1 MGSTGLY
8 LAQKSV
14 QWKVRALPHYNE
26 SLKIVMEH
34 PKALEAIGAPISI
47 GSVELSD
54 RLHNYVDK
62 TTSRLRIPVT
72 GVVDCGFM
80 DVLAV
85 RENDKTAFETAK
97 VRLFLNDGVY
107 TIYDTGR
114 WSETETTEE

>member
-26 SLKIVMEH
+26 SLKIVFEH
-34 PKALEAIGAPISI
+34 PKALEAIGAPISV

-54 RLHNYVDK
+54 RVHNYVDK

-72 GVVDCGFM
+72 GMVDCGFM
-80 DVLAV
+80 DVLAI
-85 RENDKTAFETAK
+85 RDNEKEKFETAK
-97 VRLFLNDGVY
+97 VQLYLNDGVF
-107 TIYDTGR
+107 TIFDTGR
-114 WSETETTEE
+114 WMEQTSDE